1 MEMQA
6 HLGTQ
11 QGTQTLALFFQDFP
25 YMHFH
30 WMVMSSKIYFI
41 FQVSES
47 CLMTENL
54 ILKKNLI

>member
-1 MEMQA
+1 MEMPA

-11 QGTQTLALFFQDFP
+11 QGTLTLALLFQVIP
-25 YMHFH
+25 YMHFY
-30 WMVMSSKIYFI
+30 WMVITTKINFI

-47 CLMTENL
+47 FLMIENL